1 MDQLPFQ
8 SLPLCG
14 ILAMSI
20 CTYFATLSLI
30 PVLREKFIKAN
41 LFGIDMNKKTHKKIP
56 EAMGI
61 ISGGTFLITM
71 FLFIPVRFSYYIFND
86 VNLPRNELDE
96 LLAALL
102 SICCMLLFGFL
113 DDVLNL
119 KWRHKLF
126 LPTISSLPLLIVY
139 YINSNS
145 TLIIVPK
152 PFRTFFG
159 LTIDLGIFYYFYMLM
174 LAVFCTNAINI
185 HAGIN
190 GLEAGQSIVIAI
202 SIIIFNGVE
211 LFGKCMQAHQ
221 FSLYL
226 MIPFLAS
233 SVALFKY
240 NRYPASVFVG
250 DTFCYSSGMTFV
262 VVGIIG
268 HFSKTMLLFFM
279 PQIFNFLYSVPQLFH
294 LIPCPRHRLPKYDEK
309 KNISKPSVIVFD
321 KKELNRL
328 ARFIMSIFRCFRVVD
343 WKESDDG
350 IVVCN
355 NLTLNNFV
363 LIFFGPIREPSL
375 TNIMLLIQTICSV
388 FAFIIRYPLASI
400 FYDT

>member
-1 MDQLPFQ
+1 MTENIESTLNIQ
-8 SLPLCG
+8 STSCNWRDEFFKEVSKG
-14 ILAMSI
+14 DH
-20 CTYFATLSLI
+20 F
-30 PVLREKFIKAN
+30 
-41 LFGIDMNKKTHKKIP
+41 KT
-56 EAMGI
+56 
-61 ISGGTFLITM
+61 
-71 FLFIPVRFSYYIFND
+71 
-86 VNLPRNELDE
+86 ELDVSTSR
-96 LLAALL
+96 LLQMQL
-102 SICCMLLFGFL
+102 
-113 DDVLNL
+113 LNL
-119 KWRHKLF
+119 QDQ
-126 LPTISSLPLLIVY
+126 
-139 YINSNS
+139 N
-145 TLIIVPK
+145 
-152 PFRTFFG
+152 
-159 LTIDLGIFYYFYMLM
+159 MLM
-174 LAVFCTNAINI
+174 
-185 HAGIN
+185 
-190 GLEAGQSIVIAI
+190 
-202 SIIIFNGVE
+202 
-211 LFGKCMQAHQ
+211 
-221 FSLYL
+221 
-226 MIPFLAS
+226 
-233 SVALFKY
+233 
-240 NRYPASVFVG
+240 YPASVFVG